1 MHASKKFQCC
11 TFYNYTENPYIT
23 RVLNS
28 RSRCFVSNTKNIKS
42 LMCVLIAVQRVL
54 KRKGNSVQMEWPNLI
69 QASGYTIYHTLRGTR
84 AAIKIENNAI
94 IYEGKNH
101 SSKYTMINVP
111 PHSTCIS
118 FEVMNITLEDAG
130 FYSVGTTDDDFS
142 LDRAIFLIVIC
153 NCLNV
158 AIVMH

>member
-1 MHASKKFQCC
+1 M
-11 TFYNYTENPYIT
+11 N
-23 RVLNS
+23 
-28 RSRCFVSNTKNIKS
+28 
-42 LMCVLIAVQRVL
+42 VLIAVQRVL
-54 KRKGNSVQMEWPNLI
+54 KHKGNSVQMEWPNLI

-84 AAIKIENNAI
+84 AAIQIENNAI
-94 IYEGKNH
+94 FYEGKNH
-101 SSKYTMINVP
+101 SSTYTMIIVP
-111 PHSTCIS
+111 PHSTCIL

-130 FYSVGTTDDDFS
+130 FYSVGTTDDDSS